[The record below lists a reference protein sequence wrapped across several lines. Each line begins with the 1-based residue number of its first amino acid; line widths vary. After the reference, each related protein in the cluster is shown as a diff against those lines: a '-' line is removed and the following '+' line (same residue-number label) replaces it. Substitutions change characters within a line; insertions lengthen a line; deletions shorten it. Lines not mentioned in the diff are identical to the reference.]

1 MALRGR
7 LVEPGSGRPPV
18 KNVTNFRVR
27 GERLGMGSGSWLGLG
42 LGLAFGLWLLYTI
55 RTQQSIAHNGFT
67 TPTDY

>member
-27 GERLGMGSGSWLGLG
+27 GERLGMGLGSGSWLGLG
-42 LGLAFGLWLLYTI
+42 LGLAFGLGLL
-55 RTQQSIAHNGFT
+55 
-67 TPTDY
+67 